1 MVSPVRNKRKV
12 AAEMFHGSFSSGC
25 LRLAFEMPSMCLG
38 RGTTE
43 FITQMPQ
50 IYHRKTLRE
59 YHDKVTLT
67 NLCKIAFERR
77 WIKAC
82 AWIFYCTFFL
92 KHVCM
97 EKVIKMQKCIK
108 KFGHVKILY
117 FRHAPSLN
125 NFRAGSLRKYVRTVV
140 QTNNFLRK
148 NSKLCKQNWYFFA
161 KNLYIWKICSTFA
174 GFLRCV
180 RWYAHMYGA
189 KTLACTSG

>member
-77 WIKAC
+77 
-82 AWIFYCTFFL
+82 
-92 KHVCM
+92 
-97 EKVIKMQKCIK
+97 
-108 KFGHVKILY
+108 
-117 FRHAPSLN
+117 
-125 NFRAGSLRKYVRTVV
+125 
-140 QTNNFLRK
+140 
-148 NSKLCKQNWYFFA
+148 
-161 KNLYIWKICSTFA
+161 
-174 GFLRCV
+174 
-180 RWYAHMYGA
+180 
-189 KTLACTSG
+189 